1 MCVIGV
7 SSSSGTCIPYELI
20 YFLLLLG
27 SSKGL
32 AEQLA
37 IDSYLAVELM
47 VLLIVGRRLKTSPCS
62 GLVTVGMLLE
72 QVPIE
77 VAIGAVSA

>member
-1 MCVIGV
+1 MCHHHVV
-7 SSSSGTCIPYELI
+7 LVYLTCSF

-47 VLLIVGRRLKTSPCS
+47 VLLIAGKRLKTSPCT
-62 GLVTVGMLLE
+62 GLVKVGMLSK
-72 QVPIE
+72 QAPIE